1 VAPRS
6 RIFAFGSCAAL
17 VVAGVA
23 CAVLV
28 GGLAGEV
35 FTIVLIAIGLGGAVL
50 LVFLEIG
57 LGEEHDRAREERQRR
72 QRPTSEQRLGGA
84 RRPLRRHWPRRP
96 GPD

>member
-1 VAPRS
+1 VAARS

-17 VVAGVA
+17 VLAGVV

-35 FTIVLIAIGLGGAVL
+35 LTIVLIAIGLGGAVL

-57 LGEEHDRAREERQRR
+57 LGEEHDRAREETQRR
-72 QRPTSEQRLGGA
+72 TREQRLGGA